1 MGLKEMEKI
10 KLELDREEAEAFRLF
25 RQHQENMGVLL
36 RSRVFEVR
44 DADVILSFDQNGVI
58 NGIKRHDVL
67 FARRVRLNRVTA

>member
-1 MGLKEMEKI
+1 MEKI